1 MSEAKRDKPCCST
14 HSRPRALPLLM
25 PSVASSVLERF
36 NTVHCA
42 LGSSSLVVARDGAD
56 LRPVVCLAWE
66 HNTLAT
72 GSARMVSVFSVG
84 DYEAVRWR
92 LIDSV
97 DGARRGNGVVRC
109 CGAGMFICA
118 VPGRGR

>member
-1 MSEAKRDKPCCST
+1 MSEAKREKPGCST
-14 HSRPRALPLLM
+14 HSRPRALPVPM
-25 PSVASSVLERF
+25 PGVASSVLERF

-42 LGSSSLVVARDGAD
+42 LGSSSLVVARDCAD
-56 LRPVVCLAWE
+56 LRPVFGLAWE

-84 DYEAVRWR
+84 DYEAVRWG

-97 DGARRGNGVVRC
+97 DGDRRGNGVVRC

>member
-1 MSEAKRDKPCCST
+1 MVPSQTDLNQAEGGRESPSGG
-14 HSRPRALPLLM
+14 PR
-25 PSVASSVLERF
+25 
-36 NTVHCA
+36 
-42 LGSSSLVVARDGAD
+42 SSSLVVARDCAD
-56 LRPVVCLAWE
+56 LRPVFGLAWE

-72 GSARMVSVFSVG
+72 GSAGMVSVFSVG
-84 DYEAVRWR
+84 DYEAVRWG

-97 DGARRGNGVVRC
+97 DGDRRGNGVVRC

>member
-1 MSEAKRDKPCCST
+1 
-14 HSRPRALPLLM
+14 
-25 PSVASSVLERF
+25 LERF

-42 LGSSSLVVARDGAD
+42 LGSSSLVVARDCAD
-56 LRPVVCLAWE
+56 LRPVFGLAWE

-84 DYEAVRWR
+84 DYEAVRWG

-97 DGARRGNGVVRC
+97 DGDRSGNGVVRC